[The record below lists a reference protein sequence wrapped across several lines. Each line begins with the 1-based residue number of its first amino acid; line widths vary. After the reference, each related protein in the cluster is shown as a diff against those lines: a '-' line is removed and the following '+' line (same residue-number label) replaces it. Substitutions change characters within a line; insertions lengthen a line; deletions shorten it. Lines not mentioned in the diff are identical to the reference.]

1 MMFIWDALKSIADR
15 INDWLGPSFWDT
27 VWSILI
33 VAPVYAGSRVLR
45 RRLREYGKGKFGV
58 DNTFPALI
66 DNVLRVVLFVIL
78 GVIVFSSLGVDSTAM
93 VTFLGLATAAVTLS
107 LQDVLRNIF
116 CGLYLLAEQPFRA
129 GDRIR
134 VLTEEGWVER
144 IDLRVT
150 RIRNDRHELIM
161 IPNQTLFNQ
170 VVSNRST
177 RRTRPFTV
185 QIVEIK
191 LAIDDAEKKALHVF
205 ENLVEQASDPMIRM
219 TKSGPLGV
227 DLEITCRRTS
237 SEAHQENIARALIQ
251 AFPEATLT
259 VLAR

>member
-1 MMFIWDALKSIADR
+1 MFIWDALKRLSSQV
-15 INDWLGPSFWDT
+15 NNWLSPAFWDSLGT
-27 VWSILI
+27 LI
-33 VAPVYAGSRVLR
+33 IVIAIYVGSRLLR
-45 RRLREYGKGKFGV
+45 NRLRAYGKDKFGI
-58 DNTFPALI
+58 DNTFPTLI
-66 DNVLRVVLFVIL
+66 DNILRVVLFIVLTVVI
-78 GVIVFSSLGVDSTAM
+78 FSSLGADSSAL
-93 VTFLGLATAAVTLS
+93 VTYLGLATAAITLS

-116 CGLYLLAEQPFRA
+116 CGLYLLAEQPFRS

-177 RRTRPFTV
+177 RRSRPFTI
-185 QIVEIK
+185 QLSEIK
-191 LAIDDAEKKALHVF
+191 LSIQDAETKARDVF
-205 ENLVEQASDPMIRM
+205 AHMTELSSDPVIRLV
-219 TKSGPLGV
+219 KSGPLGV

-237 SEAHQENIARALIQ
+237 SEAHQEKIARALVD
-251 AFPEATLT
+251 AFPESTLT

>member
-1 MMFIWDALKSIADR
+1 MFMWNALTSLVER
-15 INDWLGPSFWDT
+15 ISDWLGPAFWDSFW
-27 VWSILI
+27 SIVI
-33 VAPVYAGSRVLR
+33 VVAVYMGSRVVR
-45 RRLREYGKGKFGV
+45 SRLRDYGNDKFGM

-66 DNVLRVVLFVIL
+66 DNILRVVLFIILVVI
-78 GVIVFSSLGVDSTAM
+78 IFSGLGVDSSAL
-93 VTFLGLATAAVTLS
+93 VTYLGLATAAITLS

-134 VLTEEGWVER
+134 VVNEEGWVER

-177 RRTRPFTV
+177 RRSRPFTV
-185 QIVEIK
+185 QLAEIK
-191 LAIDDAEKKALHVF
+191 SSIEDAETNARAVF
-205 ENLVEQASDPMIRM
+205 ANMTDQHSDPVIRLV
-219 TKSGPLGV
+219 KSGPLGV

-237 SEAHQENIARALIQ
+237 SEAHQEKIARALVD